1 MTIERMKMILE
12 ELKEY
17 CYETDCKHCMLR
29 NTDSRCNLMKHKPED
44 YELKYI
50 EDFMLFEELVSD

>member
-1 MTIERMKMILE
+1 MTIERMKLILE

-17 CYETDCKHCMLR
+17 CYETACNHCMLR
-29 NTDSRCNLMKHKPED
+29 DDDNRCNLMKHEPKD

-50 EDFMLFEELVSD
+50 DDFMLFE